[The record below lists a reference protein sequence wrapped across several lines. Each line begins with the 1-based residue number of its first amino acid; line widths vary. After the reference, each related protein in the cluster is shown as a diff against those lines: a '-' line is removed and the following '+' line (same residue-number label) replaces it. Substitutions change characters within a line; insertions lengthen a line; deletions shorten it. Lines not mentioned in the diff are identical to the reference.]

1 MNTASLALLMISTA
15 VVSLTLAEICPYLD
29 PKCRCQNSTVICGNL
44 DTIPPLNTGNSVIP
58 VDTLLLKE
66 GQITSIPDNSLP
78 PGLVSIHIEQ
88 NPLTDISDDA
98 LRDSATTL
106 NNLYLMSVNLTRV
119 PDAFTNLTDLRNL
132 TFNVVD
138 INDWN
143 SAALGN
149 IEESLTHLKLIMV
162 DWSAWPDWI
171 SRCHSLNQLVIYYG
185 NMSSIPETAF
195 NMMSNTLTA
204 LEIHM
209 SLMTQVPEAF
219 HSLKNLTTLD
229 LSDNKLSDV
238 NGRPGLEKI
247 MTFPLAE
254 TLQQLTVWNTFLIK
268 LPNFSN
274 ASSLVHLD
282 FFMNDISQVTSDMLP
297 RSLVYL
303 SLGTN
308 KITEITDASFTGLS
322 KLEILYLSSNPITEI
337 SLLAFRDLVSL
348 RILDLSETML
358 TQIPLSI
365 AYLSSL
371 ESLIMKDVSS
381 LECPCPPSSELVSWH
396 RFRNAVLATTGVCC
410 NQESIASY
418 LTSTCTVQP
427 PCAATMEAPS
437 TDDASILVRTA
448 GCSYACLIFWLIAY
462 FCYL

>member
-1 MNTASLALLMISTA
+1 MRCFT
-15 VVSLTLAEICPYLD
+15 EIERFIIFILF
-29 PKCRCQNSTVICGNL
+29 Q
-44 DTIPPLNTGNSVIP
+44 
-58 VDTLLLKE
+58 E
-66 GQITSIPDNSLP
+66 GHITSIPDNSLP
-78 PGLVSIHIEQ
+78 AGLVNIHIEQ
-88 NPLTDISDDA
+88 NPLTNISDDA
-98 LRDSATTL
+98 FRDSATTL
-106 NNLYLMSVNLTRV
+106 NYLYLMSVNLTRV

-138 INDWN
+138 ISNWN
-143 SAALGN
+143 GAALGN
-149 IEESLTHLKLIMV
+149 IEKSLTYLKLIMV
-162 DWSAWPDWI
+162 NWSTWPDWI
-171 SRCHSLNQLVIYYG
+171 SRCQSLNQLFIYYG

-195 NMMSNTLTA
+195 NMMSNTLTT

-209 SLMTQVPEAF
+209 SFLTQVPEAF

-229 LSDNKLSDV
+229 LSDNRLSDV

-247 MTFPLAE
+247 MTFPLAK

-308 KITEITDASFTGLS
+308 KITEITDASVTGLS

-337 SLLAFRDLVSL
+337 SPLAFRDLESL
-348 RILDLSETML
+348 RILDLSETKL
-358 TQIPLSI
+358 TQIPLGL

-371 ESLIMKDVSS
+371 ESLLMKDVSS
-381 LECPCPPSSELVSWH
+381 LECPCPPSSELTSWYH
-396 RFRNAVLATTGVCC
+396 SRNGALATTGVCC
-410 NQESIASY
+410 TQENIASY
-418 LTSTCTVQP
+418 LTSTCTAQP
-427 PCAATMEAPS
+427 PCS
-437 TDDASILVRTA
+437 TYGASILVCRA
-448 GCSYACLIFWLIAY
+448 GCSYACLFLLLIAY
-462 FCYL
+462 IYYL